1 VDGVEDPPRVAARG
15 ERPCIRTESS
25 RLKRRQMNPRREL
38 PRSSQA
44 AGPRVWARA
53 GSVHAAA
60 PSEVV
65 AVVLESLSA
74 AEMLMPET
82 LVEFGE
88 AMRLFAAFCEEGHG
102 LTALS
107 QVGTEHA
114 SGFVRAPR
122 RDGREPTPATMHVRR
137 GAIRLLYREAR
148 RLGLAS
154 GDPTIDLHLPPRS
167 SLAARA
173 LTDDEIELC
182 RSYALNSLTDLRRP
196 LAWALSE
203 CSARTSEI
211 PRARVRD
218 LDLEGMRIYLHGAPR
233 VDERWAP
240 ITNWAAR
247 LFHRRLVAS
256 RLSADPDAP
265 LLAWRAKVPKT
276 PRAAASMAVIET
288 LRAAGLHS
296 EPDVRPR
303 SILAWRGHQLLDEG
317 LTIDQVALAL
327 GFRRLDQAAEVVGF
341 EWRTS
346 GGGLP

>member
-1 VDGVEDPPRVAARG
+1 
-15 ERPCIRTESS
+15 
-25 RLKRRQMNPRREL
+25 MNPREGP
-38 PRSSQA
+38 PRSTQA
-44 AGPRVWARA
+44 ASPRVWAGA
-53 GSVHAAA
+53 GSIQTAT

-65 AVVLESLSA
+65 AEVLGSLSA
-74 AEMLMPET
+74 AQMLMPET

-88 AMRLFAAFCEEGHG
+88 AMRLFAAFCEDGHG

-107 QVGTEHA
+107 QVCAEHA

-167 SLAARA
+167 SLTARA

-182 RSYALNSLTDLRRP
+182 RTYALDSLTDLRRP

-211 PRARVRD
+211 PRALVRD
-218 LDLEGMRIYLHGAPR
+218 VDLESRHIYLHGAPR

-240 ITNWAAR
+240 ITDWAAR
-247 LFHRRLVAS
+247 QFHRRVVAT
-256 RLSADPDAP
+256 RQPCEPDAP
-265 LLAWRAKVPKT
+265 LLIWRAKEPKT

-288 LRAAGLHS
+288 LRAAGLHG

-303 SILAWRGHQLLDEG
+303 SILAWRGRQLLDQG

-327 GFRRLDQAAEVVGF
+327 GFRGLDQTAEVIRFQWRAF
-341 EWRTS
+341 E
-346 GGGLP
+346 GQPE